1 MVALALVLGLIA
13 AQGMGSTPPAAAF
26 PSRLPAA
33 VLQDQDGR
41 SLDLASAQG
50 RIAVVVYGGRAG
62 VERHVEWGRRLAG
75 ELRAR
80 GVYRD
85 DEPPAARLEIRTPAG
100 PYPEGCFDFWAGG
113 LACEQSSPRITWT
126 DDDDVPDAG
135 GDDSGL
141 FHWACGSVTEPSQ
154 CPFTFSFR
162 SNGSTGGITA
172 WSLDFGDGTACLC
185 GGET

>member
-1 MVALALVLGLIA
+1 MVALVLALIA
-13 AQGMGSTPPAAAF
+13 AQVMGATGPAAAF

-33 VLQDQDGR
+33 VFQDQEGR

-85 DEPPAARLEIRTPAG
+85 DELPAARTVWILAVAQMGGIPIAFRDMLRAVIRPHVEPGHSLWLDWDDVLSSAFGRRDGKSSVVVVDRAG
-100 PYPEGCFDFWAGG
+100 LVRLVVTGPPEG
-113 LACEQSSPRITWT
+113 
-126 DDDDVPDAG
+126 DA
-135 GDDSGL
+135 
-141 FHWACGSVTEPSQ
+141 
-154 CPFTFSFR
+154 FR
-162 SNGSTGGITA
+162 SVQD
-172 WSLDFGDGTACLC
+172 LLQRL
-185 GGET
+185 E

>member
-85 DEPPAARLEIRTPAG
+85 DEPPAARPVWILAVAQMGGIPAAFRDMLRAVIRPHVEPGHSLWLDWDDVLSGAFGRRARESSVVVVDRAGMVRLVAAG
-100 PYPEGCFDFWAGG
+100 PPEG
-113 LACEQSSPRITWT
+113 
-126 DDDDVPDAG
+126 DA
-135 GDDSGL
+135 
-141 FHWACGSVTEPSQ
+141 
-154 CPFTFSFR
+154 FR
-162 SNGSTGGITA
+162 AVSD
-172 WSLDFGDGTACLC
+172 LLRRL
-185 GGET
+185 E